1 MSLIAALLFTVGIAQ
16 GSTVQ
21 GGEARAEAERLA
33 RTGAYAEALQRFQAI
48 TAANPNDID
57 ARLWIGRLHLRMGQP
72 ARAVGVFESI
82 AATQPQNVDAFV
94 GLGQA
99 LMDVGRWEAAG
110 EALNRAETLAPDR
123 PDVLAAQGRYHGAN
137 NRPTL
142 GLAYYERAILAAPA
156 DADIRAGADRLRAS
170 RAHRA
175 EFWYDF
181 QGYDPSA
188 GEMHSGTVEVNARI
202 NDALRIFGR
211 GQGQD
216 FDGTREGRG
225 GGGIEWFA
233 HRSVR
238 VRAGALAGD
247 TTWLPQTD
255 VFGDVQF
262 TTRRVRW
269 LFTGRFFD
277 FDGTDLV
284 IAGPGISIDLTSRVA
299 LTAHYLISNASDE
312 FGDSSNSA
320 GNGSVGIDA
329 AVTDRFTVSASYRRG
344 IEGLDW
350 LTADRVSGTD
360 ANTYVFDASIAL
372 TPFVGIGGS
381 YAYQERTADLTAHR
395 ARAGLIVKF

>member
-1 MSLIAALLFTVGIAQ
+1 MSLIAALFLTVGLVQGASAQ
-16 GSTVQ
+16 GA
-21 GGEARAEAERLA
+21 EARAEAERLA
-33 RTGAYAEALQRFQAI
+33 KTGAYAEALQRFQAI
-48 TAANPNDID
+48 AAANPNDID
-57 ARLWIGRLHLRMGQP
+57 ARLWIGRLHLRMGQS

-82 AATQPQNVDAFV
+82 AATQPQNVDALV

-99 LMDVGRWEAAG
+99 LMDVGRWDDAG
-110 EALNRAETLAPDR
+110 DALNRAEALAADR

-142 GLAYYERAILAAPA
+142 GLAYYERAILAAPS
-156 DADIRAGADRLRAS
+156 DAAIRAEADWLRAS

-188 GEMHSGTVEVNARI
+188 GEMHAGTAEVNARI
-202 NDALRIFGR
+202 NDAFRIFGR

-233 HRSVR
+233 HRTVR
-238 VRAGALAGD
+238 LRAGILAGD

-255 VFGDVQF
+255 VFGDAQF
-262 TTRRVRW
+262 ATRRVRW
-269 LFTGRFFD
+269 LLTGRFFD
-277 FDGTDLV
+277 FDGVDLV
-284 IAGPGISIDLTSRVA
+284 VAGPGISVDLTPHLAV
-299 LTAHYLISNASDE
+299 TAHYLVSRTSFQLD
-312 FGDSSNSA
+312 DSTNSS

-329 AVTDRFTVSASYRRG
+329 AVTDRLKLSASYRRG

-350 LTADRVSGTD
+350 LTADRINATD
-360 ANTYVFDASIAL
+360 ANTYVLGAAIAA
-372 TPFVGIGGS
+372 TPFVGISGS
-381 YAYQERTADLTAHR
+381 YAYQERTGDLTAHR
-395 ARAGLIVKF
+395 ARAGLTIKF